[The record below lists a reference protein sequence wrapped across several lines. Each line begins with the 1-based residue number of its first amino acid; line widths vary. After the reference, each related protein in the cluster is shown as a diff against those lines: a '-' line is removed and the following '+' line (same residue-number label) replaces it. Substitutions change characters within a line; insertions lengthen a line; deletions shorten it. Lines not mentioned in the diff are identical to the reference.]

1 MFEKF
6 GEFDSAEELNKT
18 AAGLKAEGD
27 MESLVLL
34 AVENGLDKEDAED
47 YMDGCMEELANPLM
61 AAQGKLNVEEKEL
74 QPYGI
79 MIDWLSYIRATC
91 MEHEEMQAAV
101 RRTGK
106 SLKDCMAALLTYS
119 LKNAKPV
126 DNDIMKKAGVNGNCK
141 LGIPDMGKAK
151 EIIKKYYLGA

>member
-6 GEFDSAEELNKT
+6 GELESAEELNKA
-18 AAGLKAEGD
+18 AAGLKEEGD
-27 MESLVLL
+27 IASLIVL
-34 AVENGLDKEDAED
+34 AEENGLDKEDAED
-47 YMDGCMEELANPLM
+47 YMDGCVEEFVNPLM
-61 AAQGKLNVEEKEL
+61 AAMGKLKVEESNLK
-74 QPYGI
+74 PYGI

-91 MEHEEMQAAV
+91 MEHENMQAAV
-101 RRTGK
+101 RKKGK
-106 SLKDCMAALLTYS
+106 SVKDCIAELLTYS

-126 DNDIMKKAGVNGNCK
+126 DKDIMKKAGVSGSCK

>member
-1 MFEKF
+1 MFDKF

-47 YMDGCMEELANPLM
+47 YMDGMMEELANPLM

-91 MEHEEMQAAV
+91 MEHENMQAAV
-101 RRTGK
+101 RKKGK
-106 SLKDCMAALLTYS
+106 SLKGCIAELLVYS
-119 LKNAKPV
+119 FKNAKAV
-126 DNDIMKKAGVNGNCK
+126 DKDILKAAGVSGQCK

>member
-91 MEHEEMQAAV
+91 MEHEEMQIAV
-101 RRTGK
+101 RKKGK
-106 SLKDCMAALLTYS
+106 SLRDCTAKLLAYS

-126 DNDIMKKAGVNGNCK
+126 DKDILERANVKRGCK
-141 LGIPDMGKAK
+141 FYVPDMGEAK